1 MYKKDLYQ
9 YGTRFITHK
18 RGLNYGLKKP
28 GRTTNNGMCGS
39 CMCGSSISLDVGNLT
54 RGTSKL
60 NIGKSARGR
69 AGLVFKR

>member
-9 YGTRFITHK
+9 YGVKNLTHK

-28 GRTTNNGMCGS
+28 GRTTSGSGMCGT
-39 CMCGSSISLDVGNLT
+39 GISLDVGNLT

-60 NIGKSARGR
+60 NIGKTARGR

>member
-28 GRTTNNGMCGS
+28 GRSTSGLGICGS
-39 CMCGSSISLDVGNLT
+39 GISLDLDKLT
-54 RGTSKL
+54 RGTSKI